1 MASHRCHVGDGFSGA
16 YEETVSV
23 DSKVVVGN
31 GVIRECIVLS
41 VEKAPLDLVE
51 LVDTSGRRG
60 FNTDE

>member
-1 MASHRCHVGDGFSGA
+1 MGFRGA

-41 VEKAPLDLVE
+41 IEENPLDLVE
-51 LVDTSGRRG
+51 VVDTSGRG
-60 FNTDE
+60 GVQY